1 MPLGTNSEGNANDVK
16 ECPVEQTPMSGGIED
31 VEVNI
36 TGCVNSSKVT
46 EDAPEDL
53 TECSSSFGDTG
64 SDVETS
70 SVFSDTEV
78 ESQICADNASSP
90 MCDDWSEPPRIRKRK
105 MTTHWRRFVGPLM
118 WRCKWLELKLKILHS
133 QQLKY
138 DKELSAYNYKRQLEF
153 SKYTVDGFD
162 VKSVPISNGIH
173 RNKVMKRKKRKKG
186 EECDVSSYMSNHN
199 IFSYYENKDSADG
212 AWLEDFPGVATRGNA
227 DNNEDL
233 ELGIAGFTV
242 DREDNNKL
250 LDDIIQKIEA
260 IQSHVQKLK
269 TQIDKVVSENP
280 GKFRSVTQSSNI
292 GPIGGFNHSDLNS
305 ASFADLLMPGNTFPS
320 HEGITP
326 LIETINRPQL
336 EVPSE
341 NDVVLIQ
348 NQVVKEEL
356 HDLDNVGNELVV
368 EAEAEKPVE
377 EPKSISLAQVSEPS
391 LVDDNAPH
399 NARPTLKACSTSKPN
414 YPRNTRR
421 RRKSGRKSWR
431 RR

>member
-1 MPLGTNSEGNANDVK
+1 MPTETNEGNANGTE
-16 ECPVEQTPMSGGIED
+16 ECPVEQTPLSSGNED

-36 TGCVNSSKVT
+36 TGCINSGKAI
-46 EDAPEDL
+46 EDASEDL

-64 SDVETS
+64 SDVEAGS
-70 SVFSDTEV
+70 AFSDTEV
-78 ESQICADNASSP
+78 ESQMCAGNASSP

-105 MTTHWRRFVGPLM
+105 MTTHWRRFAGPLM

-138 DKELSAYNYKRQLEF
+138 DKELRAYNYKRQLEF
-153 SKYTVDGFD
+153 SKYAVDGFD

-186 EECDVSSYMSNHN
+186 EECDVSSYMSSHN
-199 IFSYYENKDSADG
+199 IFSYYENKDPADG
-212 AWLEDFPGVATRGNA
+212 ACLEDFPGVATRVNA
-227 DNNEDL
+227 GNNEDL
-233 ELGIAGFTV
+233 GLNVGGFSA
-242 DREDNNKL
+242 DHEDNGKF
-250 LDDIIQKIEA
+250 LDEIVRKIEA
-260 IQSHVQKLK
+260 IESHVQKLK

-280 GKFRSVTQSSNI
+280 GKFRSATQSSNI
-292 GPIGGFNHSDLNS
+292 GPI
-305 ASFADLLMPGNTFPS
+305 DLLMPGNTLPT

-326 LIETINRPQL
+326 LIETIIRPQL

-356 HDLDNVGNELVV
+356 HDLDNVGNELV
-368 EAEAEKPVE
+368 EEPVE
-377 EPKSISLAQVSEPS
+377 EPKSISLAQVSEPD
-391 LVDDNAPH
+391 LVDENAPH
-399 NARPTLKACSTSKPN
+399 NARPNLKACSTSKPN

>member
-1 MPLGTNSEGNANDVK
+1 MPTETNEGNANGTE
-16 ECPVEQTPMSGGIED
+16 ECPVEQTPLSSGNED

-36 TGCVNSSKVT
+36 TGCINSGKAI
-46 EDAPEDL
+46 EDASEDL

-64 SDVETS
+64 SDVEAGS
-70 SVFSDTEV
+70 AFSDTEV
-78 ESQICADNASSP
+78 ESQMCAGNASSP

-105 MTTHWRRFVGPLM
+105 MTTHWRRFAGPLM

-138 DKELSAYNYKRQLEF
+138 DKELRAYNYKRQLEF
-153 SKYTVDGFD
+153 SKYAVDGFD

-186 EECDVSSYMSNHN
+186 EECDVSSYMSSHN
-199 IFSYYENKDSADG
+199 IFSYYENKDPADG
-212 AWLEDFPGVATRGNA
+212 ACLEDFPGVATRVNA
-227 DNNEDL
+227 GNNEDL
-233 ELGIAGFTV
+233 GLNVGGFSA
-242 DREDNNKL
+242 DHEDNGKF
-250 LDDIIQKIEA
+250 LDEIVRKIEA
-260 IQSHVQKLK
+260 IESHVQKLK

-280 GKFRSVTQSSNI
+280 GKFRSATQSSNI

-305 ASFADLLMPGNTFPS
+305 ASFADLLMPGNTLPT

-326 LIETINRPQL
+326 LIETIIRPQL

-356 HDLDNVGNELVV
+356 HDLDNVGNELV
-368 EAEAEKPVE
+368 EEPVE
-377 EPKSISLAQVSEPS
+377 EPKSISLAQVSEPD
-391 LVDDNAPH
+391 LVDENAPH
-399 NARPTLKACSTSKPN
+399 NARPNLKACSTSKPN